1 LLPHNAPQ
9 GIPLTFEIGLPK
21 PSQTSSDRQPKGRH
35 VTPFAETGP
44 ASDRYSTHILS
55 LGLFIERLNGPIV
68 PDMHRDT
75 SNTASEGESEE
86 QAPLP
91 VNERAAAIARG
102 VQRLFGQLDI
112 RSILELPLNNNRRV
126 DVVGLDKKGRLIF
139 VEVKSSLND
148 FRTDDKWR
156 EYLGHCDEFY
166 FAVDTD
172 FPSEVLPSEWGLILA
187 DRYGGEVVRPSPQQ
201 NLHAS
206 RRKAVTLDFA
216 RSAASRL
223 QQAEDDL

>member
-1 LLPHNAPQ
+1 L
-9 GIPLTFEIGLPK
+9 
-21 PSQTSSDRQPKGRH
+21 R
-35 VTPFAETGP
+35 
-44 ASDRYSTHILS
+44 HILPN
-55 LGLFIERLNGPIV
+55 GLFIERLNGPIV
-68 PDMHRDT
+68 PDMHNEV
-75 SNTASEGESEE
+75 SNTAEDSESAD

-102 VQRLFGQLDI
+102 VQRLFKQLDI

-148 FRTDDKWR
+148 FRTDDKWQ

-172 FPSEVLPSEWGLILA
+172 FPNEVLPSDWGLILA
-187 DRYGGEVVRPSPQQ
+187 DRYGAEVVRPSPQQ
-201 NLHAS
+201 SLHAS

-216 RSAASRL
+216 RAAASRL
-223 QQAEDDL
+223 QQAEEDI